1 MHDASVAE
9 WIRRKFNSL
18 DSVMNERVRR
28 QWAASEAISLAWGGI
43 SAVAAGTGM
52 SRSTIRA
59 GIRELREREQAG
71 GVASSTRVRR
81 PGGGGKPLVQT
92 DPAIAQALEDLVAPQ
107 TRGDPMSP
115 LRWTLKSTSRLAA
128 ELTRLGHPVSA
139 RTVAALLKASDYS
152 LQGNRK
158 TREGGRHVD
167 RDAQFNHINARVMA
181 AQTRGQPV
189 VSVDAKKKELVG
201 DFKNN
206 GKEWRPK
213 GKPEEVRVYDFIDKA
228 PDKGR
233 VTPYG
238 VYDLTANEGWIS
250 VGTDHDTARFAA
262 QTIGKWWRE
271 MGRARYP
278 HATELLI
285 TADGGGSNSS
295 RCRLW
300 KIALQELADATG
312 LVLHVSHFPPGTSK
326 WNKIEHRLFCHVTQ
340 NWRGKPLVSHDLI
353 VKLIGSTT
361 TRAGLKVKAALD
373 NDRYESGIKVSDK
386 ELDAVRIKR
395 DDFHGEWNYS
405 ILPNPANWIGYPCAR
420 P

>member
-9 WIRRKFNSL
+9 GIRLKFIALNPIM
-18 DSVMNERVRR
+18 DERVRR
-28 QWAASEAISLAWGGI
+28 QWAAAEAGLLSWGGV
-43 SAVAAGTGM
+43 SLVAAATGM
-52 SRSTIRA
+52 SRSTIQV
-59 GIRELREREQAG
+59 GIKELKERG
-71 GVASSTRVRR
+71 RTGVTSSRIRR
-81 PGGGGKPLVQT
+81 CGGGSKPLTQT
-92 DPAIAQALEDLVAPQ
+92 DPDLERVLESLVAPE

-115 LRWTLKSTSRLAA
+115 LRWTLKSTSKLAA
-128 ELTRLGHPVSA
+128 ELTERDHPVSA
-139 RTVAALLKASDYS
+139 RKVAALLKEADYS
-152 LQGNRK
+152 LQSNRK
-158 TREGGRHVD
+158 RNEGGNHVD
-167 RDAQFNHINARVMA
+167 RDAQFRHINAQVTR
-181 AQTRGQPV
+181 AQARGQPV

-206 GKEWRPK
+206 GREWQPK

-238 VYDLTANEGWIS
+238 VYDLTANEGWVS

-271 MGRARYP
+271 MGQSRYP
-278 HATELLI
+278 HATELTI

-300 KIALQELADATG
+300 KVALQELADTTG
-312 LVLHVSHFPPGTSK
+312 LVLNVCHFPPGTSK

-353 VKLIGSTT
+353 VKLIGNTT
-361 TRAGLKVKAALD
+361 TTTGLKVRAALD
-373 NDRYESGIKVSDK
+373 TQRYESGIKVSDE
-386 ELDAVRIKR
+386 ELEAVRIKR
-395 DDFHGEWNYS
+395 HEFHGEWNYS
-405 ILPNPANWIGYPCAR
+405 ILPNKKIA
-420 P
+420 

>member
-9 WIRRKFNSL
+9 GIRLKFLAL
-18 DSVMNERVRR
+18 DPVMDERMRR
-28 QWAASEAISLAWGGI
+28 QWAASEASLLSWGGV
-43 SAVAAGTGM
+43 SLVAVATGM
-52 SRSTIRA
+52 SRSTIQV
-59 GIRELREREQAG
+59 GIKELEERRRTGITA
-71 GVASSTRVRR
+71 ARIRR
-81 PGGGGKPLVQT
+81 PGDGSKPLTLT
-92 DPAIAQALEDLVAPQ
+92 DPSIEAALEELVAPE

-128 ELTRLGHPVSA
+128 ELTERDHPVSA
-139 RTVAALLKASDYS
+139 RKVAALLKDADYS

-158 TREGGRHVD
+158 KNEGGNHAD
-167 RDAQFNHINARVMA
+167 RDAQFRHINQRVAA
-181 AQTRGQPV
+181 AQGRGQPAI
-189 VSVDAKKKELVG
+189 SVDAKKKELVG

-238 VYDLTANEGWIS
+238 VYDLTANEGWVS

-262 QTIGKWWRE
+262 QTILKWWRE
-271 MGRARYP
+271 MGRPRYP
-278 HATELLI
+278 NATELLI

-312 LVLHVSHFPPGTSK
+312 LVLNVCHFPPGTSK

-361 TRAGLKVKAALD
+361 TTTGLKVKAALD
-373 NDRYESGIKVSDK
+373 AGRYESGIKVTDE
-386 ELDAVRIKR
+386 ELEAVQIKR

-405 ILPNPANWIGYPCAR
+405 IFPNRKIA
-420 P
+420 

>member
-1 MHDASVAE
+1 
-9 WIRRKFNSL
+9 
-18 DSVMNERVRR
+18 MNERVRR
-28 QWAASEAISLAWGGI
+28 QWAASEAMSLAWGGI
-43 SAVAAGTGM
+43 SAVSMGTGM

-71 GVASSTRVRR
+71 ASVRSSRVRR
-81 PGGGGKPLVQT
+81 CGGGGKPLVQT
-92 DPAIAQALEDLVAPQ
+92 DPKIAQALEDLVAPQ

-128 ELTRLGHPVSA
+128 ELTSRGHPVSA

-158 TREGGRHVD
+158 TREGGKHVD
-167 RDAQFNHINARVMA
+167 RDAQFGHINTRVAA
-181 AQTRGQPV
+181 AQSRGQPV

-201 DFKNN
+201 DFKN
-206 GKEWRPK
+206 GGREWRPK

-228 PDKGR
+228 TDKGR

-238 VYDLTANEGWIS
+238 VYDLTANEGWVS

-262 QTIGKWWRE
+262 QTILKWWQE
-271 MGRARYP
+271 MGRGRYP
-278 HATELLI
+278 QATELLI

-300 KIALQELADATG
+300 KVALQELANTTG
-312 LVLHVSHFPPGTSK
+312 LTLHVSHFPPGTSK

-340 NWRGKPLVSHDLI
+340 NWRGKPLVSHELI

-361 TRAGLKVKAALD
+361 TNSGLKVKAALD
-373 NDRYESGIKVSDK
+373 TARYESGIKISDK
-386 ELDAVRIKR
+386 ELDAVRIER

-405 ILPNPANWIGYPCAR
+405 ILPKEKIG
-420 P
+420 

>member
-1 MHDASVAE
+1 MHDAAVAE
-9 WIRRKFNSL
+9 WIRRKFELL
-18 DSVMNERVRR
+18 DPVMDERLRR

-43 SAVAAGTGM
+43 SAVAMGTGM

-71 GVASSTRVRR
+71 AAVPSTRVRR

-128 ELTRLGHPVSA
+128 ELTGRGHPVSA
-139 RTVAALLKASDYS
+139 RTVAALLKAADYS

-167 RDAQFNHINARVMA
+167 RDAQFGHINARVMA
-181 AQTRGQPV
+181 AQARGQPV

-201 DFKNN
+201 DFRN
-206 GKEWRPK
+206 GGREWQPK

-238 VYDLTANEGWIS
+238 VYDLTANEGWVS

-262 QTIGKWWRE
+262 QTILKWWKE

-278 HATELLI
+278 GATELLV

-312 LVLHVSHFPPGTSK
+312 LTLHVSHFPPGTSK

-340 NWRGKPLVSHDLI
+340 NWRGKPLVSHELI

-361 TRAGLKVKAALD
+361 TKAGLKVKAALD
-373 NDRYESGIKVSDK
+373 TDRYESGIKVSDK

-405 ILPNPANWIGYPCAR
+405 ILPNERIG
-420 P
+420 

>member
-9 WIRRKFNSL
+9 WIRRKFDSL
-18 DSVMNERVRR
+18 DPVMDERVRR
-28 QWAASEAISLAWGGI
+28 QWAASEAMSLAWGGI
-43 SAVAAGTGM
+43 SAVAMGTGM

-71 GVASSTRVRR
+71 SAAAASPRIRR
-81 PGGGGKPLVQT
+81 SGGGGKPLVQT
-92 DPAIAQALEDLVAPQ
+92 DPAIARALEDLVAPQ

-128 ELTRLGHPVSA
+128 ELTSRGHPVSA
-139 RTVAALLKASDYS
+139 RTVAALLKAADYS

-167 RDAQFNHINARVMA
+167 RDAQFNHINTRVMA
-181 AQTRGQPV
+181 AQARGQPV

-201 DFKNN
+201 DFKNG
-206 GKEWRPK
+206 GKEWRPQ

-238 VYDLTANEGWIS
+238 VYDLTANEGWVS

-262 QTIGKWWRE
+262 QTILKWWRE

-278 HATELLI
+278 QATELLI

-300 KIALQELADATG
+300 KIALQELADTIG
-312 LVLHVSHFPPGTSK
+312 LTLHVSHFPPGTSK

-340 NWRGKPLVSHDLI
+340 NWRGKPLVSHELI
-353 VKLIGSTT
+353 VKLIGATT
-361 TRAGLKVKAALD
+361 TQAGLKVKAALD
-373 NDRYESGIKVSDK
+373 SDRYESGIKVTDK
-386 ELDAVRIKR
+386 ELQAVRIQR

-405 ILPNPANWIGYPCAR
+405 VLPNEKIG
-420 P
+420 

>member
-1 MHDASVAE
+1 MQDAIAVTE
-9 WIRRKFNSL
+9 WIRRKFEGL
-18 DSVMNERVRR
+18 VPIMDERLRR
-28 QWAASEAISLAWGGI
+28 QWAASEARSLAWGGI
-43 SAVAAGTGM
+43 SLVAAATGM
-52 SRSTIRA
+52 SRTTIRA
-59 GIRELREREQAG
+59 GINELAERERTGSKPGAG
-71 GVASSTRVRR
+71 VRR
-81 PGGGGKPLVQT
+81 RGGGGKPLVET
-92 DPAIAQALEDLVAPQ
+92 DPTITQALEALVEPQ

-128 ELTRLGHPVSA
+128 ELTDRNHPVSA
-139 RTVAALLKASDYS
+139 RKVAALLKDADYS

-158 TREGGRHVD
+158 TKEGSTHQD
-167 RDAQFNHINARVMA
+167 RDAQFQHINTRVTA
-181 AQTRGQPV
+181 TQARGQPV

-206 GKEWRPK
+206 GKQWQPK

-228 PDKGR
+228 ADKGR

-238 VYDLTANEGWIS
+238 VYDLTANEGWVS

-262 QTIGKWWRE
+262 QTILKWWKE
-271 MGRARYP
+271 MGQARYP
-278 HATELLI
+278 GATELMI

-312 LVLHVSHFPPGTSK
+312 LTLNVCHFPPGTSK

-353 VKLIGSTT
+353 VKLIGNTT
-361 TRAGLKVKAALD
+361 TATGLKVKAALD
-373 NDRYESGIKVSDK
+373 TDRYESGIKVSDD
-386 ELDAVRIKR
+386 ELAAVHIQR
-395 DDFHGEWNYS
+395 DEFHGEWNYS
-405 ILPNPANWIGYPCAR
+405 ILPKAKIG
-420 P
+420 

>member
-1 MHDASVAE
+1 MHDAHVSE
-9 WIRRKFNSL
+9 GIRSKFLAL
-18 DSVMNERVRR
+18 DPVMDERMRR
-28 QWAASEAISLAWGGI
+28 QWAASEAHLLGWGGVSLVA
-43 SAVAAGTGM
+43 SATGM
-52 SRSTIRA
+52 SRSTIQA
-59 GIRELREREQAG
+59 GIKELDERRQT
-71 GVASSTRVRR
+71 GVAAARIRR
-81 PGGGGKPLVQT
+81 PGGGSKPLTQT
-92 DPAIAQALEDLVAPQ
+92 DPGIAGALDELVAPE

-128 ELTRLGHPVSA
+128 ELTERNHPVSA
-139 RTVAALLKASDYS
+139 RKVAALLKKADYS

-158 TREGGRHVD
+158 KNEGGNHVD
-167 RDAQFNHINARVMA
+167 RDAQFRHINQRVTA
-181 AQTRGQPV
+181 TQAGGQPV
-189 VSVDAKKKELVG
+189 ISVDAKKKELVG

-213 GKPEEVRVYDFIDKA
+213 GRPEEVRVYDFIDKA

-238 VYDLTANEGWIS
+238 VYDLSANEGWVS

-262 QTIGKWWRE
+262 QTILKWWRE
-271 MGRARYP
+271 MGQARYP
-278 HATELLI
+278 DATELLI

-312 LVLHVSHFPPGTSK
+312 LILNVCHFPPGTSK

-361 TRAGLKVKAALD
+361 TQTGLKVKAALD
-373 NDRYESGIKVSDK
+373 TSRYQRGIKVSDQ
-386 ELDAVRIKR
+386 ELKAVRIKR

-405 ILPNPANWIGYPCAR
+405 IFPKGKIA
-420 P
+420 

>member
-1 MHDASVAE
+1 MWLNVQMHDARVVE
-9 WIRRKFNSL
+9 GIQLKFQAL
-18 DSVMNERVRR
+18 GPVMDERVRR
-28 QWAASEAISLAWGGI
+28 QWAASEARLLPWGGI
-43 SAVAAGTGM
+43 SLVAMATGM
-52 SRSTIRA
+52 SRNTVRA
-59 GIRELREREQAG
+59 GIKELKEREKT
-71 GVASSTRVRR
+71 GVASPRIRR
-81 PGGGGKPLVQT
+81 RGGGGKPLVQT
-92 DPAIAQALEDLVAPQ
+92 DPGIVQALEELVAPE

-128 ELTRLGHPVSA
+128 ELTRRDHPVSA
-139 RTVAALLKASDYS
+139 RKVAALLKDADYS

-158 TREGGRHVD
+158 KNEGGNHAD
-167 RDAQFNHINARVMA
+167 RNAQFQHINARVIAM
-181 AQTRGQPV
+181 QSQSQPV

-213 GKPEEVRVYDFIDKA
+213 GQPEEVRVYDFIDKA

-238 VYDLTANEGWIS
+238 VYDLTANEGWVS

-262 QTIGKWWRE
+262 ETIGKWWRE
-271 MGRARYP
+271 MGRSRYP
-278 HATELLI
+278 NATELLI

-312 LVLHVSHFPPGTSK
+312 LVLNVCHFPPGTSK

-353 VKLIGSTT
+353 VKLIGDTT
-361 TRAGLKVKAALD
+361 TRTGLKVRAALD
-373 NDRYESGIKVSDK
+373 TERYESGIKVTDK
-386 ELDAVRIKR
+386 ELKAVQIKR

-405 ILPNPANWIGYPCAR
+405 VLPKTKLG
-420 P
+420 

>member
-1 MHDASVAE
+1 MSLGWGGASVVSMATGLSRTT
-9 WIRRKFNSL
+9 IREGVREL
-18 DSVMNERVRR
+18 LEREKTG
-28 QWAASEAISLAWGGI
+28 AAS
-43 SAVAAGTGM
+43 AA
-52 SRSTIRA
+52 A
-59 GIRELREREQAG
+59 
-71 GVASSTRVRR
+71 RVRR
-81 PGGGGKPLVQT
+81 PGGGGKPLVQS
-92 DPAIAQALEDLVAPQ
+92 DPAIVQALEELVGPQ

-128 ELTRLGHPVSA
+128 ELTARGHPVSA

-158 TREGGRHVD
+158 TREGGKNVD
-167 RDAQFNHINARVMA
+167 RDAQFNHINARVVAMQA
-181 AQTRGQPV
+181 RGQPV

-201 DFKNN
+201 DFKNG
-206 GKEWRPK
+206 GKEWSPK
-213 GKPEEVRVYDFIDKA
+213 GKPEEVRVYDFVIRA

-233 VTPYG
+233 ITPYG
-238 VYDLTANEGWIS
+238 VYDLTANEGWVS
-250 VGTDHDTARFAA
+250 VGTDHDTARFAV

-295 RCRLW
+295 RGRLW
-300 KIALQELADATG
+300 KVALQELADSTG
-312 LVLHVSHFPPGTSK
+312 LTLHVSHFPPGTSK

-340 NWRGKPLVSHDLI
+340 NWRGRPLLSHDLV

-361 TRAGLKVKAALD
+361 TTTGLKVKAALD
-373 NDRYESGIKVSDK
+373 TDRYESGIKITDE
-386 ELDAVRIKR
+386 ELNAVRIKR

-405 ILPNPANWIGYPCAR
+405 VLPNQQIG
-420 P
+420 

>member
-1 MHDASVAE
+1 MHDAMIAE
-9 WIRRKFNSL
+9 GIRRKFEALKPVL
-18 DSVMNERVRR
+18 DERSRR
-28 QWAASEAISLAWGGI
+28 QWAGAEAMAVGWGGV
-43 SAVAAGTGM
+43 SAVALATGL
-52 SRSTIRA
+52 SRTTI
-59 GIRELREREQAG
+59 GVGVSELRGRARPG
-71 GVASSTRVRR
+71 GPPVTMRVRR
-81 PGGGGKPLVQT
+81 PGGGSKPLVRV
-92 DPAIAQALEDLVAPQ
+92 DPAIRAALEALVAPQ

-115 LRWTLKSTSRLAA
+115 LRWTLKSTSNLAA
-128 ELTRLGHPVSA
+128 ELTRQGHPVSA

-158 TREGGRHVD
+158 TREGGKHVD
-167 RDAQFNHINARVMA
+167 RDAQFNHINARVTA
-181 AQTRGQPV
+181 AQSCGQPV
-189 VSVDAKKKELVG
+189 VSVDAKKKELIG
-201 DFKNN
+201 DFKNG
-206 GKEWRPK
+206 GKEWQPQ

-238 VYDLTANEGWIS
+238 VYDLSANEGWVS

-262 QTIGKWWRE
+262 QTIEKWWLE

-278 HATELLI
+278 QAKELLI

-312 LVLHVSHFPPGTSK
+312 LTLHVSHFPPGTSK

-361 TRAGLKVKAALD
+361 TQAGLKVRAALD
-373 NDRYESGIKVSDK
+373 TSRYESGIKVTDK
-386 ELDAVRIKR
+386 ELEAVRIER
-395 DDFHGEWNYS
+395 DEFHGEWNYS
-405 ILPNPANWIGYPCAR
+405 ISPNHRIE
-420 P
+420 